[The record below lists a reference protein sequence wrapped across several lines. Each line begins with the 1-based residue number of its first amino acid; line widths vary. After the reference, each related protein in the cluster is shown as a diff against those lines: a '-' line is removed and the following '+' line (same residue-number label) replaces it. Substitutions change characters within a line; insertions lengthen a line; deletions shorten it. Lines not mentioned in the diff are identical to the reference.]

1 MSSTQM
7 DLSPHEINRKQD
19 ITSWPEGD
27 ITGLTARNQN
37 RYQRRKSAII
47 DYFQSE
53 LPVEE
58 ISSRHHLPQSDA
70 LETLAR
76 QCLMHHEDGRLWGFR
91 ALVPGAKVADCP
103 APVDL
108 SPVQLDLLSLEVA
121 DEDEDTV
128 EREAVHLN
136 GTRDMPETP
145 VPEIE
150 KSEAAAPGA
159 EVNSEEQESSEEENR
174 AASQRVEAESAEEE
188 AEQEEFPGQQESEE
202 TREVE
207 QEEFPARQESEET
220 GAEEEE
226 GEQKEFPTAE
236 SAVKERAVPEE
247 DARPVESDE
256 PVEEAAERG
265 VQPAAEEAGTV
276 ESNRPGMAD
285 EVVSEASTPVVE
297 VEEAAGEDEEESH
310 TQELVGEA
318 NEDAGEDEAQEVRSE
333 EADQGEEPGQE
344 VRGEENERE
353 EPGQGIE
360 DEESD
365 GEEPEQEVRGEEGE
379 EESTTQKLVRED
391 RVEEGAEE
399 GAASQADDEQSE
411 MAERDTVEVAAIE
424 EEARRDRVSAADTIV
439 VPAAMLDALERSDLE
454 ADLAEAET
462 VKTSA
467 VSLRARANG
476 HGVLTPEEQQELTLP
491 GDLAPQD
498 EEVRATRE
506 LSERRRDGQQL
517 STARDSQTPT
527 QPLVEEGRYRVTG
540 SQAALKHSMLRRW
553 GKLGRQRKHQRLV
566 RIISAA
572 VIAAIL
578 VGLAIP
584 LGVALVGY
592 NTYNNIKGVASD
604 GVNNLLALQAL
615 MPANKNDIASILNA
629 QKLATA
635 KDQLNKAETDFLQLQ
650 DMVNRPDIQS
660 LLQQFA
666 PQYSG
671 KLDMARRLVTVAL
684 DVSRMG
690 RELIGV
696 AQLGASILHGGSLLS
711 SSSNKPLITADNINT
726 IEAALVHAQYYI
738 GDIQGQMSQVS
749 LAQIPF
755 GTSAQKA
762 RLTKY
767 LGLLPQI
774 QGTVSQ
780 VQGLVGPVAWLL
792 GVGSTRR
799 FLIQTLDRAELRP
812 SGGFEGQYGVVTVS
826 NGRLGPVGLTDIARL
841 DYAENGNELGN
852 RPPAQYKWMDFG
864 NFGVRDANLS
874 ADFPT
879 TAKMVMQLF
888 QLEGGGPVDGDIQ
901 ITPVVI
907 EQLLQMTGP
916 LYVKDY
922 KETITAQNLEDK
934 LHLYQQ
940 NYNYISIEAAKTGQY
955 THQTRK
961 AFTSLVGQM
970 LLDRAKRLS
979 TTQLIA
985 FSKILLKDLKSRDV
999 QVYFTNPVAEQW
1011 LTQNGYSGAMP
1022 RFTNGTDG
1030 FMVVQANISIS
1041 KASQYVHST
1050 FNDQVTLN
1058 ADGSAT
1064 HQLTITLAYNQRGPV
1079 YGYDTYADYVR
1090 VYAPANAQFLDG
1102 YGFDSGRALCTPSG
1116 KEKKGGGSGGGG
1128 SGTGTG
1134 KTSGCSQYNT
1144 SFPSNGYRYCPSGVY
1159 TLGYDG
1165 MIAKP
1170 FPIDSLGGPT
1180 ATSSDLPGYRMWGGL
1195 TLTPKNCTTTLTL
1208 SWIVPRVVQNT
1219 PGKPPYQ
1226 MVVGHQA
1233 GWPVTAQ
1240 ISVDASALKGVKNF
1254 SFNQAI
1260 NVDTLVALPAR
1271 PLPPS
1276 QQKPT
1281 TPTPAVTP
1289 TATPKKP

>member
-27 ITGLTARNQN
+27 ITELTARDQN
-37 RYQRRKSAII
+37 RYQRRKSAVI

-53 LPVEE
+53 LSLEE
-58 ISSRHHLPQSDA
+58 ISSRHRLPQNDS
-70 LETLAR
+70 LEALAR
-76 QCLMHHEDGRLWGFR
+76 QCLLRHGDGRLWGFR
-91 ALVPGAKVADCP
+91 ALVPGVKVADCP

-108 SPVQLDLLSLEVA
+108 SPVELDAVSLE
-121 DEDEDTV
+121 DEDEDTA
-128 EREAVHLN
+128 EREAVRLN
-136 GTRDMPETP
+136 GSANVPQTP
-145 VPEIE
+145 APEIE
-150 KSEAAAPGA
+150 KIAREEERQPEPASGEGNQAVSQVVEMEGVEAEVKQEESPVQPESNEVEKGQEEFSEQRESEKTEEREREEFSGAESPLREVSEDGAEDSQIIEDEECAEEHGEQPAVEEGEAVESGELETASEAVPGPGGPVAEAALAVSEDEESDTQRLVGEEREEESKDR
-159 EVNSEEQESSEEENR
+159 EVVSEEEEDTEQEDRSEGGEEEEKSITQKLVRDVR
-174 AASQRVEAESAEEE
+174 AGEE
-188 AEQEEFPGQQESEE
+188 AEQE
-202 TREVE
+202 
-207 QEEFPARQESEET
+207 
-220 GAEEEE
+220 
-226 GEQKEFPTAE
+226 
-236 SAVKERAVPEE
+236 
-247 DARPVESDE
+247 
-256 PVEEAAERG
+256 
-265 VQPAAEEAGTV
+265 
-276 ESNRPGMAD
+276 AD
-285 EVVSEASTPVVE
+285 
-297 VEEAAGEDEEESH
+297 
-310 TQELVGEA
+310 
-318 NEDAGEDEAQEVRSE
+318 
-333 EADQGEEPGQE
+333 
-344 VRGEENERE
+344 
-353 EPGQGIE
+353 
-360 DEESD
+360 
-365 GEEPEQEVRGEEGE
+365 
-379 EESTTQKLVRED
+379 
-391 RVEEGAEE
+391 
-399 GAASQADDEQSE
+399 SQTDDEQSA
-411 MAERDTVEVAAIE
+411 MAERDTVEVARIE
-424 EEARRDRVSAADTIV
+424 AEARRERVSAADTIV
-439 VPAAMLDALERSDLE
+439 VPAAMLDALERASRE
-454 ADLAEAET
+454 ADLAATET
-462 VKTSA
+462 VETSA
-467 VSLRARANG
+467 VSPKARSNG
-476 HGVLTPEEQQELTLP
+476 HGVLTPEQQQELTLP
-491 GDLAPQD
+491 DLPGEQAAQ
-498 EEVRATRE
+498 EKEARASRVLAE
-506 LSERRRDGQQL
+506 LRRDHRQL
-517 STARDSQTPT
+517 STAREQQAPT

-540 SQAALKHSMLRRW
+540 SQAALKHSVLRRW
-553 GKLGRQRKHQRLV
+553 EKQGRLRKHQRLV

-572 VIAAIL
+572 VVAAIV

-584 LGVALVGY
+584 LCVGLVGY

-615 MPANKNDIASILNA
+615 IPANKNDFISVLNA
-629 QKLATA
+629 QKLTTA
-635 KDQLNKAETDFLQLQ
+635 KTQLDKAESDFLQLQ

-690 RELIGV
+690 QELIGV
-696 AQLGASILHGGSLLS
+696 AQMGANILHGGSLLS
-711 SSSNKPLITADNINT
+711 SSSNKPLITADDINT
-726 IEAALVHAQYYI
+726 IEATLVHTQYYI
-738 GDIQGQMSQVS
+738 SDIQTQMSQVN

-755 GTSAQKA
+755 GTAAQKA
-762 RLTKY
+762 KLSKY
-767 LGLLPQI
+767 LQLLPQI
-774 QGTVSQ
+774 QGTISQ
-780 VQGLVGPVAWLL
+780 VQGLVSPVAWLL
-792 GVGSTRR
+792 GVGSTRH
-799 FLIQTLDRAELRP
+799 FLLQTLDRAELRP

-826 NGRLGPVGLTDIARL
+826 NGRLGPVGLTDIAKL
-841 DYAENGNELGN
+841 DYGENGNELGN
-852 RPPAQYKWMDFG
+852 HAPAQYKWMDFG

-922 KETITAQNLEDK
+922 NETITAQNLEDK

-940 NYNYISIEAAKTGQY
+940 DYHYISIEAAKTGQY
-955 THQTRK
+955 THSTRK

-970 LLDRAKRLS
+970 LLDRAKHLS
-979 TTQLIA
+979 TTQLIS
-985 FSKILLKDLKSRDV
+985 FGKILLKDLKTRDV
-999 QVYFTNPVAEQW
+999 QVYFTNPVVEQW

-1064 HQLTITLAYNQRGPV
+1064 HNLTITLDYNQRGPV

-1102 YGFDSGRALCTPSG
+1102 YGFDSGHALCKPGG
-1116 KEKKGGGSGGGG
+1116 KDNQGGGTGGNGGGG
-1128 SGTGTG
+1128 NNGGGGTGTG
-1134 KTSGCSQYNT
+1134 KTTGCSQYNT
-1144 SFPSNGYRYCPSGVY
+1144 SFPSNGYRYCPNGVY

-1180 ATSSDLPGYRMWGGL
+1180 AMSTDQPGYQMWGGL

-1208 SWIVPRVVQNT
+1208 SWVVPHIVQNT
-1219 PGKPPYQ
+1219 PGQPPYQ
-1226 MVVGHQA
+1226 MIVGHQA

-1254 SFNQAI
+1254 SYKQTI
-1260 NVDTLVALPAR
+1260 DVDTLVALPAR